1 MITDGERIGEFVQ
14 DGQSLSSIV
23 PHWDAGISN
32 WICFLILADET
43 VVTPS
48 IVIGVGGLPTVGR
61 IRDVKDAI
69 HCPASDIISILV
81 FDSGERFPQPLYVIP
96 ALSR

>member
-1 MITDGERIGEFVQ
+1 MIADGEPISELVENRQGLPSV
-14 DGQSLSSIV
+14 V

-43 VVTPS
+43 VVTAS

-61 IRDVKDAI
+61 IRDVEDAI